1 MIGDMIGKPGRVA
14 VEQILPEL
22 RDARQIDFV
31 TANGE
36 NVAGGMGLTRV
47 IIELLFS
54 PDQDA
59 FLMANSWGSSWGI
72 DGCAFLPFDALDRLM
87 SQGGVVCSAIED

>member
-36 NVAGGMGLTRV
+36 NVAGGMGLTRS
-47 IIELLFS
+47 IRTWSRPI
-54 PDQDA
+54 
-59 FLMANSWGSSWGI
+59 GSCG
-72 DGCAFLPFDALDRLM
+72 R
-87 SQGGVVCSAIED
+87 